1 MVAFKEQ
8 SAPMVARIQMIDNAT
23 QRLARADDGHAST
36 VATD

>member
-1 MVAFKEQ
+1 VAFKEQ

-23 QRLARADDGHAST
+23 QRLARADDGRATT